1 MFIATADL
9 RMLHARDV
17 AERTGAGGAAASGLK
32 TDSDIAAG
40 SRALHGRELQQ
51 AASSWLTP
59 PPDELDGGL
68 GECAAAKTAGADLNG
83 VAAVASMLAS
93 VQRGECRADGG
104 RGLQALLLGGR
115 CCRFTV
121 AEGWV
126 LMIRPSLRG
135 ATLPRAREGYHGALR
150 RLSAPLR
157 HWRSPAMA

>member
-68 GECAAAKTAGADLNG
+68 GECGTTKTAGAELG
-83 VAAVASMLAS
+83 RVAAGREYAA
-93 VQRGECRADGG
+93 QRGGC
-104 RGLQALLLGGR
+104 
-115 CCRFTV
+115 
-121 AEGWV
+121 
-126 LMIRPSLRG
+126 G
-135 ATLPRAREGYHGALR
+135 ARQRLLPREHCPSAAGAVV
-150 RLSAPLR
+150 S
-157 HWRSPAMA
+157 RSPKAGCR

>member
-1 MFIATADL
+1 MAHSASATASLLHHCLQRAGSGEPEPDIMFIATADL

-68 GECAAAKTAGADLNG
+68 GECAATPTAGADLDG

-93 VQRGECRADGG
+93 MRGGE
-104 RGLQALLLGGR
+104 
-115 CCRFTV
+115 
-121 AEGWV
+121 
-126 LMIRPSLRG
+126 
-135 ATLPRAREGYHGALR
+135 
-150 RLSAPLR
+150 
-157 HWRSPAMA
+157 